1 VAWAEINKVFEDQ
14 WKRTTQSGEE
24 NGSAIFYEAKT
35 NKYHLTRLSEG
46 RHVPFLAG
54 TTAPAMPNAPKEMKQ
69 AMDGHKRNGREVFFM
84 AFYHTHPGPTY
95 EWAYRNPS
103 SDDLT
108 VQYAS
113 GSPLGIIRDEKG
125 YFFFFGGNKFTPD
138 DKRANECIW
147 ELRERYLK
155 EGGLY
160 DK

>member
-1 VAWAEINKVFEDQ
+1 
-14 WKRTTQSGEE
+14 
-24 NGSAIFYEAKT
+24 
-35 NKYHLTRLSEG
+35 
-46 RHVPFLAG
+46 
-54 TTAPAMPNAPKEMKQ
+54 
-69 AMDGHKRNGREVFFM
+69 M